1 MYAFGLTIDSRMNA
15 ASCTLFFVA
24 SSAGVVSRSG
34 PIVALEPAGRKVWQA
49 PQPPEA
55 KTDLPWAGLPAAVV
69 AVVVAAVVAAVV
81 VAARV
86 VVAAVAAV
94 VVPVAVA
101 GVVAGAG
108 AATVTVRVAV
118 FFSPAV

>member
-24 SSAGVVSRSG
+24 SRAGVVSRSG

-49 PQPPEA
+49 PQPLEA

-69 AVVVAAVVAAVV
+69 AVGVAAGVARGGGPAP
-81 VAARV
+81 ARV
-86 VVAAVAAV
+86 G
-94 VVPVAVA
+94 PAVA
-101 GVVAGAG
+101 GGGGPV
-108 AATVTVRVAV
+108 
-118 FFSPAV
+118 PC